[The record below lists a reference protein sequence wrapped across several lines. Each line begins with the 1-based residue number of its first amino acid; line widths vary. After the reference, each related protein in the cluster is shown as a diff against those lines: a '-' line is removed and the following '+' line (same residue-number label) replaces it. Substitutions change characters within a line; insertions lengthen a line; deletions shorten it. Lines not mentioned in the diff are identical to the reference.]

1 MPHQHWPP
9 WPNGQGVGL
18 PKIVGLSPTGGVVF
32 PGLHNFFFVFD
43 SRSVGMARV
52 THISSAPTSCG
63 GRLVAANYFPLLLP
77 TPAINNTEGI
87 RTPAGREPNGF
98 RVHLLSR
105 SDTVSSACT
114 LQSSLFRQKSSGAPH
129 WRRSPAPTRSVPPT
143 AWMPCNK
150 YSQAQKVQ

>member
-1 MPHQHWPP
+1 MGP
-9 WPNGQGVGL
+9 
-18 PKIVGLSPTGGVVF
+18 SPTGGVVF
-32 PGLHNFFFVFD
+32 PGLHNFFVFV
-43 SRSVGMARV
+43 SSSVGMARV
-52 THISSAPTSCG
+52 THVFFPRQHAHEPLGHSFFCSHFLW
-63 GRLVAANYFPLLLP
+63 RKLLAANYFPLLLSTLQS
-77 TPAINNTEGI
+77 TPRGFEPLRA
-87 RTPAGREPNGF
+87 EPNGF

-114 LQSSLFRQKSSGAPH
+114 LQSSLFRQTSSGAPH